1 MFARLFK
8 PVERLN
14 LLMSGLLSAL
24 GFSWSQVA
32 GMVPTYA
39 HQFFSQIVCMS
50 QVRHENSNEERRPEV
65 LEASF
70 LEELLG

>member
-24 GFSWSQVA
+24 VFSWRQVA

-39 HQFFSQIVCMS
+39 HQIFFQIVCMN
-50 QVRHENSNEERRPEV
+50 QERDENSNEERRPEF